1 MALHLERRN
10 LLFKTKN
17 TNKQPASSS
26 GQGGDE
32 QYNIVEGGRTHSR
45 EAKVADLVEKH
56 LQTQRKIKKK
66 QKEMGRGGVSK
77 SARSSSQIYLS
88 RFSLREKNV
97 GLAGK
102 LNLLNLK

>member
-1 MALHLERRN
+1 VTLHLERRN

-56 LQTQRKIKKK
+56 LQTQRKRKIKNRRRWG
-66 QKEMGRGGVSK
+66 E
-77 SARSSSQIYLS
+77 
-88 RFSLREKNV
+88 EE
-97 GLAGK
+97 
-102 LNLLNLK
+102 